1 MLISIDHG
9 NKQVKTTHP
18 LCRPFTSGLRE
29 SVTPPFGGDVIQ
41 YGGKYYALVDERIPY
56 RRDKTEDDR
65 FFVLTLF
72 AIAKEVEAR
81 GAYTPSTVPVQLAVG
96 LPPAHYGAQYQRFE
110 NYFLGR
116 GEVRFSFN
124 RKPFSIEITK
134 ALCFPQAY
142 AAAVT
147 MFQSLGSAPKVLVV
161 DIGGFTADFLYIK
174 QGKAQLGACDSLEN
188 GVIVLYNRIRSR
200 VNADFDT
207 LLEESDIDAI
217 LNGQENS
224 APEIVKLVEAETAS
238 FVSDLFSA
246 LRERMIDLRSGQ
258 VVFLGGGSILL
269 RRHIEQS
276 GKVGRPLFI
285 EDIRANAKGYE
296 LLYSVS
302 ASRG

>member
-1 MLISIDHG
+1 MLLSIDHG

-18 LCRPFTSGLRE
+18 LCKPFTSGLRG
-29 SVTPPFGGDVIQ
+29 SVSPPFGSEVIQ

-56 RRDKTEDDR
+56 RRDKTEDNR

-72 AIAKEVEAR
+72 AIAREIEAR
-81 GAYTPSTVPVQLAVG
+81 GAYTSATIPVQLAVG

-110 NYFLGR
+110 SYFLGR
-116 GEVRFSFN
+116 GKVSFSFN
-124 RKPFSIEITK
+124 QKPFSIEITK
-134 ALCFPQAY
+134 TLCFPQAY

-147 MFQSLGSAPKVLVV
+147 MFQSLGSVPKVLVV
-161 DIGGFTADFLYIK
+161 DIGGFTADYLYIK
-174 QGKAQLGACDSLEN
+174 QGKAQMGACDSLEN
-188 GVIVLYNRIRSR
+188 GVIVLYNRIRSK
-200 VNADFDT
+200 VNADFDV

-217 LNGQENS
+217 LKGQES
-224 APEIVKLVEAETAS
+224 STPEIARLVETETAA